1 MVKRTRNKR
10 RRRRR
15 SRRAGM
21 RDLNIRPGMLLSK
34 KNPPEITAHYFD
46 ITGQNDKDVI
56 NRANDLTKRLEKQLK
71 KKKSP
76 RRGPRSRSVSP
87 KMQRWKN
94 QLIAIRNAAQADRDR
109 QTRKGGRR
117 KKRTRRRRKRRGKR
131 RGKQRRR
138 TRRGGSPLHLR
149 QRAANFLGDISEKWA
164 RWRKKRNAPK
174 KAAAAAAAENAESA
188 FGAIPQTTEEE
199 RAERIAKKLK

>member
-34 KNPPEITAHYFD
+34 KNPPKITPHYFD

-56 NRANDLTKRLEKQLK
+56 NRANDLTERLEKQLK
-71 KKKSP
+71 QKKSP
-76 RRGPRSRSVSP
+76 RRGPRYRSVSP

-94 QLIAIRNAAQADRDR
+94 KLIAIRKAAEADRNAK
-109 QTRKGGRR
+109 KGGRR

-174 KAAAAAAAENAESA
+174 KAASAAAAENAESA
-188 FGAIPQTTEEE
+188 FGAIPQTKEEE
-199 RAERIAKKLK
+199 RAERIAKNLK